1 MEATDTSASDAVIGE
16 QPLLQVCCGAQA
28 KPPYARCCQTNK
40 LKELH
45 EALYASHVQ
54 PSQKVY
60 LCVDCTHKV
69 YRCIGVDTKQPHKSC
84 VGGISPRCRRCFENF
99 HPAALAALSEI
110 FAREGRL
117 AMKTRWEHAGEGDD
131 IVMDPVGPLP
141 PGVPACAP
149 AATAV
154 GVQSVIV

>member
-1 MEATDTSASDAVIGE
+1 MAATDLR

-45 EALYASHVQ
+45 QALYASPVP

-69 YRCIGVDTKQPHKSC
+69 YRCIGVDTKQPHKRC

-99 HPAALAALSEI
+99 HPAALAALREI

-131 IVMDPVGPLP
+131 IVMEADVDPRP
-141 PGVPACAP
+141 PGVPTWAP
-149 AATAV
+149 ADTAAAAADLSD
-154 GVQSVIV
+154 VQSVIV